1 MQINGAMNS
10 IYQLSSNDDHYTQK
24 SQEGANFANI
34 MAAEQTVV
42 SNNNV
47 NISSSAAYVMDTNQG
62 DQDINL
68 EDYLIPKPVSG
79 SVNLMDIPLLLPT
92 AHNIDTLSKFSEE
105 QFKGLL
111 QQYDIPSPPETIEF
125 DGEGKLVLPADYP
138 YATELKQ
145 AFDDNPGIENAL
157 RTTAALASHYAGIM
171 EGAAFRDEMS
181 SARNQADQDRIV
193 QKYSYLFDDNRPA
206 KEIVLA
212 FLEDGSMLVGEKG
225 ADTKPIYA

>member
-1 MQINGAMNS
+1 MQINSAVNS
-10 IYQLSSNDDHYTQK
+10 IYQLSSNEDQYSKKT
-24 SQEGANFANI
+24 QEGVEFANV
-34 MAAEQTVV
+34 MATEQ
-42 SNNNV
+42 SEASSEING
-47 NISSSAAYVMDTNQG
+47 NISSSSAYVMDTNQG
-62 DQDINL
+62 DQTIHL
-68 EDYLIPKPVSG
+68 EDYLTPKPVSG

-111 QQYDIPSPPETIEF
+111 KQYNIPSPPETIEF
-125 DGEGKLVLPADYP
+125 DGEGKIVLPADYP

-145 AFDDNPGIENAL
+145 AFEDNPGVENAL

-181 SARNQADQDRIV
+181 TARNQADQDRIV

-206 KEIVLA
+206 AQIVLA
-212 FLEDGSMLVGEKG
+212 FLEDGSMLVGEKN
-225 ADTKPIYA
+225 A